1 MSRIDEKLEA
11 IRQRQDNLRE
21 QWQQLK
27 DEKIELSKA
36 IWEDEGKTPQ
46 EKWQTCKELGL
57 PQSGTNN
64 TDYLAY
70 QDILQ
75 LIMMSFEYGDAQ
87 KALDLFVGVYDGE
100 IEDVV
105 GCIKTKKHSKSILN
119 SIGYSFTDNP
129 LYSKYFTKPSP
140 YRKSCLTDFGI
151 IYTMMNYVATIKS
164 NYQKVVEFDEL
175 SFSVSELSERLERK
189 ESVNRILI
197 EDKLLTI
204 SNTADK
210 IQLCKSGGLDQ
221 RETSEL
227 TGLSLSTVKRY
238 WRIEDG

>member
-11 IRQRQDNLRE
+11 IRQRQDSLRE

-36 IWEDEGKTPQ
+36 IWDDEGRTPQ
-46 EKWQTCKELGL
+46 EKWQTCRELGL
-57 PQSGTNN
+57 PQSGTVN
-64 TDYLAY
+64 TEYLAY

-75 LIMMSFEYGDAQ
+75 LVTMSFEYGDAQ
-87 KALDLFVGVYDGE
+87 KALDLYVSVYDGE

-119 SIGYSFTDNP
+119 SIGYSFTGNP
-129 LYSKYFTKPSP
+129 LYSEYFTKPSP

-164 NYQKVVEFDEL
+164 NYRKVVEFDEL
-175 SFSVSELSERLERK
+175 SFSVSELSEKLECK
-189 ESVNRILI
+189 ESVSKKLV

-204 SNTADK
+204 SSTTDK
-210 IQLCKSGGLDQ
+210 IQLCKSSGFDQ
-221 RETSEL
+221 RDTSEL
-227 TGLSLSTVKRY
+227 TGLSLSTVKRH
-238 WRIEDG
+238 WRIDDG